1 MTAGFRST
9 LALLVLLSL
18 RAAAAPRIAC
28 DAPEFNFGRAGE
40 GEAVEKKFLIRN
52 AGDEDLLIQRIV
64 PSCTSCTVINVSTNR
79 VAPSQS
85 LTIPV
90 RLTLGGFQGTLTKTV
105 TIESNDPAT
114 PRFPLTLKGEVVSDI
129 ILRPAVLAFGQLTEG
144 VPAEQEVSV
153 KAGEGHTLQVT
164 GVDCAQGIFKAELVV
179 DEAGKSYRVK
189 VRFDGTRF
197 AEERMLVRGRMA
209 DMLVIRTES
218 PGRPVV
224 KVGIQ
229 GMLQP
234 GLRVFPA
241 EFKFPG
247 HSKAST
253 ATVMLRATPGKT
265 FKVLKAEWPVAGVT
279 AEISDPLPL
288 GVRVVFRGIAVE
300 DALGGRHAV
309 ITTDLPGYEEIRI
322 PIAVAHPPTC
332 RICNPAKP
340 PAESTPAPQPAPAP

>member
-1 MTAGFRST
+1 MKTALGRALAFLT
-9 LALLVLLSL
+9 LLAHS
-18 RAAAAPRIAC
+18 AGAAPRITC
-28 DAPEFNFGRAGE
+28 DIPEFNFGRAGE
-40 GEAVEKKFLIRN
+40 GEAVEKKFLVRN
-52 AGDEDLLIQRIV
+52 SGDEDLLIRRIV

-79 VAPSQS
+79 VAPGQS

-90 RLTLGGFQGTLTKTV
+90 RLTLGGFQGVLTKTV
-105 TIESNDPAT
+105 TIESNDPET

-129 ILRPAVLAFGQLTEG
+129 IVRPAVLAFGQLTEG
-144 VPAEQEVSV
+144 TPVEQEVSL
-153 KAGEGHTLQVT
+153 KAGEGHTLTVT
-164 GVDCAQGIFKAELVV
+164 GVDCAQGIFKPELIV

-189 VRFDGTRF
+189 VRFDGVRF
-197 AEERMLVRGRMA
+197 AEDRMLVRGRMA

-229 GMLQP
+229 GLLQP

-241 EFKFPG
+241 ELRFPG

-253 ATVMLRATPGKT
+253 ATVMLRANAGKT

-279 AEISDPLPL
+279 AEISEPLPL
-288 GVRVVFRGIAVE
+288 GVRVVFRGISVE
-300 DALGGRHAV
+300 DSLAGQQVL
-309 ITTDLPGYEEIRI
+309 ITTDLPGYEQIRI

-340 PAESTPAPQPAPAP
+340 QVAPPPAPPPSPSP